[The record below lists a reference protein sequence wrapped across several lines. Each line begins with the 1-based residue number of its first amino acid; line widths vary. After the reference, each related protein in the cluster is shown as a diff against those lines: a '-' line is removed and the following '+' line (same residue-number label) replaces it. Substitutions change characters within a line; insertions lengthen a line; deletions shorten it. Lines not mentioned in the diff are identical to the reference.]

1 MPDRCQLAEGSL
13 LNDNVL
19 FREIY
24 NGIGRVFPDWLCWLD
39 FFIAG
44 FIIMFILVNGVLLG
58 AALFVWTERRLIGR
72 MQNRVG
78 PNRWGPFGLLTPI
91 ADLLKL
97 LTKEDLVPSGA
108 DRIAFTLVPI
118 VMLAPVILMMAVVPF
133 AKNTALADLN
143 VGVLFV
149 VAITAVSGLGIFMA
163 GWASGNR
170 FALFGAMRGVAILIS
185 YEVPTVL
192 ALVGVVLAAGSMR
205 MTEVVDAQSIP
216 FLVVQ
221 PLAAFIFM
229 VGVSAELNRTPFD
242 VMEAESELIAGYHIE
257 YSGIKFALIQAAEF
271 GGVLTASALLAT
283 FFLAGWVGPFLS
295 GPLGPVWFLL
305 KLGFFAMLFIWV
317 RATFPRLRVDQIM
330 AFAWKFLFPLS
341 IVNLFAVALEVYFLG
356 NETTGLSQADL
367 GIMAGINLGLTLVA
381 IVFYGT
387 MFRERVRPPQKTP
400 VAASESPAL
409 PSTWGLPRTGGEEPA
424 SP

>member
-1 MPDRCQLAEGSL
+1 MLYRCQLADGSL
-13 LNDNVL
+13 LNDNVI
-19 FREIY
+19 FRGIY
-24 NGIGRVFPDWLCWLD
+24 NGFGQVLPEWLCWLA
-39 FFIAG
+39 FVVAG
-44 FIIMFILVNGVLLG
+44 LVIMLILTNAVLLG
-58 AALFVWTERRLIGR
+58 AAIFVWSERRLIAR

-78 PNRWGPFGLLTPI
+78 PNRWGPFGLFTPI

-97 LTKEDLVPSGA
+97 LFKEDLVPREA

-118 VMLAPVILMMAVVPF
+118 VMLAPVILMLAVVPF
-133 AKNTALADLN
+133 AQGTVLADIN

-149 VAITAVSGLGIFMA
+149 VGITAISGLGIFMA

-170 FALFGAMRGVAILIS
+170 YALFGAMRGVAILIS

-192 ALVGVVLAAGSMR
+192 ALVGIVLAAGSMR
-205 MTEVVDAQSIP
+205 MTDVVEAQTIP

-221 PLAAFIFM
+221 PLAAFIFL

-242 VMEAESELIAGYHIE
+242 VLEAESELIAGYHIE
-257 YSGIKFALIQAAEF
+257 YSGAKFALIQAAEY
-271 GGVLTASALLAT
+271 GAVLAASALLAT

-305 KLGFFAMLFIWV
+305 KVAFFAMMFIWA

-330 AFAWKFLFPLS
+330 SFAWKFLFPLS

-356 NETTGLSQADL
+356 DVQSGLTQADL
-367 GIMAGINLGLTLVA
+367 GIMTAINLGLTVIAVVA
-381 IVFYGT
+381 YGRL
-387 MFRERVRPPQKTP
+387 FRGKMRPRVP
-400 VAASESPAL
+400 VSD
-409 PSTWGLPRTGGEEPA
+409 RTILSSA
-424 SP
+424 

>member
-1 MPDRCQLAEGSL
+1 MLYRCQLADGSL
-13 LNDNVL
+13 LNDNVI
-19 FREIY
+19 FRGVY
-24 NGIGRVFPDWLCWLD
+24 NGFGQVLPEWLCWLA
-39 FFIAG
+39 FVVAG
-44 FIIMFILVNGVLLG
+44 LVIMLILTNAVLLG
-58 AALFVWTERRLIGR
+58 AAIFVWSERRLIAR

-78 PNRWGPFGLLTPI
+78 PNRWGPFGLFTPM

-97 LTKEDLVPSGA
+97 LSKEDLVPREA

-118 VMLAPVILMMAVVPF
+118 VMLAPVILMLAVVPF
-133 AKNTALADLN
+133 AQGTVLADIN

-149 VAITAVSGLGIFMA
+149 VGITAISGLGIFMA

-170 FALFGAMRGVAILIS
+170 YALFGAMRGVAILIS

-192 ALVGVVLAAGSMR
+192 ALVGIVLAAGSMR
-205 MTEVVDAQSIP
+205 MTDVVEAQTIP

-221 PLAAFIFM
+221 PLAAFIFL

-242 VMEAESELIAGYHIE
+242 VLEAESELIAGYHIE
-257 YSGIKFALIQAAEF
+257 YSGAKFALIQAAEY
-271 GGVLTASALLAT
+271 GAVLAAAALLAT

-305 KLGFFAMLFIWV
+305 KVAFFAMMFIWA

-330 AFAWKFLFPLS
+330 SFAWKFLFPLS

-356 NETTGLSQADL
+356 DVQSGLTQADL
-367 GIMAGINLGLTLVA
+367 GIMTGINLGLTVIAVVA
-381 IVFYGT
+381 YGRL
-387 MFRERVRPPQKTP
+387 FRGKMRPRVP
-400 VAASESPAL
+400 VSD
-409 PSTWGLPRTGGEEPA
+409 RTILSSA
-424 SP
+424 